1 MSLLKFKWMPFIIVL
16 ILFIQLISPLGSKN
30 KAMAASAT
38 VEYRGM
44 ISYGG
49 SMVGDFRVN
58 GEQAF
63 CIEHFKPTPP
73 TNTPNKG
80 ISVYNNKKIAAA
92 LYWGWGGDK
101 NIFGSDRER
110 GVVVTSLVLSRIY
123 TGVDAGGKSIPG
135 YSKLYEKAMSEDVPN
150 ANINF
155 SKSSINSSVS
165 GNVQKTETNKFIADS
180 SNKVSFNLPNEIT
193 LHNVTTGKNKTGGT
207 VTLKGGDSFY
217 LTAPLSYGKDF
228 GTGALKGAMKELAP
242 MVVAM
247 KNSSYQTLSFGV
259 FRDPLDTASFKAN
272 FEVRQKKITVQHKD
286 KYNSALLE
294 EQSYTRNIGS
304 AYTFSPKS
312 KITKGSNTY
321 VPVSTSKFTGT
332 LGNKDLSLTF
342 WYNLQRTITIKHV
355 DARDNKLL
363 KTETETKLRGDKYS
377 YSPKTNLKKG
387 DYTYRPTSTAK
398 KTGTV
403 AGSNI
408 TLTFYYDVPLIETGL
423 EKIQVYTAPAKDGLP
438 VKVNLSKVNNYPATN
453 GDMAEAKVNVA
464 LYQGSTKVASNAYTA
479 KTLPKNIDFKVP
491 ANKLA
496 VNQKNAYTVK
506 IEGYSKNEIDV
517 ISDAAMITTDG
528 YTSSERSLHTNNTS
542 LSFTGVVMTEREIR
556 KDMKV
561 YNETLKVNLTKLKKE
576 WTGYGFENPIDVIYT
591 NDLGQKFSGEFDFYA
606 PSSITDDTYLTYS
619 KSGNRSKIMF
629 EETSH
634 KESKNQDVLTTTKRF
649 EFPQVKVEKITGH
662 LFSNDQ
668 VAKKDT
674 RIKHPLIDGGRKFYT
689 PIWGDIGTYELETK
703 NIEPMGVHKVNVS
716 MKQDFEIFA
725 SMYGHMDSPTRE
737 QDAIYLRPVNAD
749 DPDFPDNWT
758 EEDKKAYFEWNKKR

>member
-16 ILFIQLISPLGSKN
+16 VLFIELISPLGSKN

-135 YSKLYEKAMSEDVPN
+135 YSQLYEKAMSEDVPN

-312 KITKGSNTY
+312 KITKGNNTY
-321 VPVSTSKFTGT
+321 VPVSTSKLTGT

-398 KTGTV
+398 KTGIV

-491 ANKLA
+491 ANNLA

-517 ISDAAMITTDG
+517 ISDAASITTDG
-528 YTSSERSLHTNNTS
+528 YTSSESSLNVNNTS
-542 LSFTGVVMTEREIR
+542 LSYTGVIMTEREIR
-556 KDMKV
+556 KNMVV
-561 YNETLKVNLTKLKKE
+561 YNESLQINIKKPE
-576 WTGYGFENPIDVIYT
+576 RKITGYGFEYPVDVVYKS
-591 NDLGQKFSGEFDFYA
+591 DLGQKFISKFDFYV
-606 PSSITDDTYLTYS
+606 PKSLIDTYLSYPVS
-619 KSGNRSKIMF
+619 NNLSKISF
-629 EETSH
+629 DETNH
-634 KESKNQDVLTTTKRF
+634 KESLGQSVLTTTKRF
-649 EFPQVKVEKITGH
+649 ELPEVNIEKITGN
-662 LFSNDQ
+662 LFTNSQ
-668 VAKKDT
+668 VSGKDS
-674 RIKHPLIDGGRKFYT
+674 RIKHEIIAGGRKLYT
-689 PIWGDIGTYELETK
+689 PIWGDLGTYQLEMK
-703 NIEPMGVHKVNVS
+703 NAVPLGVHKINVS
-716 MKQDFEIFA
+716 MKQNLEIYA
-725 SMYGHMDSPTRE
+725 SMIGHMDSPTGK
-737 QDAIYLRPVNAD
+737 QDAIYLRPINAD